1 MPSRVAT
8 RRASD
13 TAESEQQPPCFSSST
28 SSSRGHCWSVTPTTS
43 WPAACRRA
51 AATEESTPPDIATA
65 TFIPLLDDVALDGLN
80 AHAARLQVGHAAVQL
95 IGLAGHLQQHPT
107 LLAGDV
113 GAADVG
119 DDLVVLAQVVD
130 HGL

>member
-13 TAESEQQPPCFSSST
+13 TAESEQQPPCFSSSA

-43 WPAACRRA
+43 WPAACSRA
-51 AATEESTPPDIATA
+51 AATEESTPPDMATA
-65 TFIPLLDDVALDGLN
+65 ILMPLLDDVAFGGLD

-95 IGLAGHLQQHPT
+95 IGLAGHLQQHPA
-107 LLAGDV
+107 LVPGDV
-113 GAADVG
+113 GA
-119 DDLVVLAQVVD
+119 
-130 HGL
+130 